1 MKKSVIIFVLVLSI
15 MMSSQVGAQFSS
27 DSFQPYDSEEMVT
40 FIVEMEGKPVLPE
53 LELSAE
59 SIDSARNRNAQTYR
73 NALLRSHKAATD
85 AISRELSD
93 NIKPKYTYTELFNG
107 FAIEAKYGDLET
119 IRNTEGVKNVYVSTR
134 RKADFRMSNASSMT
148 HSLPSETSGYTGS
161 GQVIAIID
169 SEFDVKHVAFSKAPQ
184 NPKYTKNDIAAI
196 LSSTEFNASNEFNK
210 VYESEKIP
218 FRFDYGE
225 NDADTYTTTNTHGTH
240 VAGIAAGNSPDGEFR
255 GVAPDAQLVLMKMS
269 DSQGYLNDAAIAAA
283 LDDAAKLGVCAIN
296 CSYGNDYEALVAHNP
311 VLIKCYENAYN
322 SGIFVS
328 AAEGNQ
334 GRGFLNK
341 PTETT
346 NIDDS
351 ATGNPNG
358 FDTTIAVG
366 SVDNSVVYIS
376 VSEITLGDG
385 SAIEAAP
392 MYNGTENLTAG
403 EYVYCGLG
411 YAEDFEG
418 LDLNGKIAVVDRGI
432 IPFTEKSNNA
442 KATGAAGIIIINN
455 DDSYISSDVLS
466 LPAACVKS
474 SFGEI
479 LKNAEVKMILS
490 VTPFKEK
497 TFEQAGIA
505 SSFSSYGTTENLGLK
520 PEISA
525 PGGNIYS
532 ALPGDKYGSLSGT
545 SMAAPHITGVVA
557 IITQYLED
565 TGCTLGSSAKV
576 DRIANMM
583 MSTADVV
590 YMTSD
595 DEENKVPFSPRVQ
608 GAGLVN
614 TANAIKTPVILY
626 ADNGRTKIEF
636 GDNLTD
642 TLEISFTAENLTEN
656 DVVYDK
662 ISAVALTDGYV
673 NDNGVNYISGTKLLK
688 SELITDSDV
697 VVVPANSTV
706 TVSAK
711 LKLDSD
717 ELYENSL
724 IFQNGFHIDGFIRME
739 NTTEDV
745 VSVGMPFMGFYG
757 DWTQAPVFDTT
768 MYDDGG
774 SKLIRE
780 DESIQGTVLFSN
792 YGQQGL
798 IILGLNRLSNTY
810 NADAIAISPDGD
822 GYSDALALQLIPM
835 RSIKDLKILVTDES
849 GNILCAQD
857 KGVVSKFRAYKELI
871 NIPENISDGEYL
883 VTLEGY
889 MNYNTENS
897 LKQSISIPF
906 KVDRQKPLVKGCRLD
921 GNVLTI
927 DISDKSGMLGI
938 ALADA
943 VTGET
948 YEKYYDSY
956 VTENQIVYVFEN
968 NENPDLS
975 DIIVEIV
982 DNAMNVSSYFLG
994 GFGGKIGANITEI
1007 YTDEKYYNITFDF
1020 VGEDEF
1026 SGASLILAF
1035 YDENGNIMH
1044 TDIMQNQSVSSG
1056 VYKFEGDFDA
1066 STADKCKL
1074 FIWGSDENIKP
1085 LDTVKIFDMK
1095 MYGLTDR

>member
-1 MKKSVIIFVLVLSI
+1 MKKTTILFVLVLSI
-15 MMSSQVGAQFSS
+15 IIFSQASAQYAS
-27 DSFQPYDSEEMVT
+27 DTLPLYNSEEKVT

-59 SIDSARNRNAQTYR
+59 NKDSARNRNAQTYR
-73 NALLRSHKAATD
+73 NTLLRSQKEATD

-93 NIKPKYTYTELFNG
+93 NVKPKYTYTELFNG
-107 FAIEAKYGDLET
+107 FAIEAKYGDLEI

-210 VYESEKIP
+210 VYESDKIP

-225 NDADTYTTTNTHGTH
+225 NDADTYSTANLHGTH

-334 GRGFLNK
+334 GRGFSGK
-341 PTETT
+341 PAETT

-366 SVDNSVVYIS
+366 SVDNNIVIRPI
-376 VSEITLGDG
+376 SEIALSDG
-385 SAIEAAP
+385 NVIETAP

-411 YAEDFEG
+411 YAEDFAG

-432 IPFTEKSNNA
+432 IPFTEKSDNA
-442 KATGAAGIIIINN
+442 KAAGAVGVIFINN
-455 DDSYISSDVLS
+455 EDDYVLSNELS
-466 LPAACVKS
+466 LPAVCVQS
-474 SFGEI
+474 SSGDL

-490 VTPFKEK
+490 VTPFAEK
-497 TFEQAGIA
+497 TFEQATIV

-532 ALPGDKYGSLSGT
+532 ALPGDKYGSLGGT
-545 SMAAPHITGVVA
+545 SMAAPHIAGVVA
-557 IITQYLED
+557 IISQYLEES
-565 TGCTLGSSAKV
+565 GCIAELSERV
-576 DRIANMM
+576 DLIGNMM

-590 YMTSD
+590 YRTSE
-595 DEENKVPFSPRVQ
+595 DEENQIPYSPRVQ

-626 ADNGRTKIEF
+626 ADNGRTKIELR
-636 GDNLTD
+636 DNLTD

-662 ISAVALTDGYV
+662 ISAVALTDGYLT
-673 NDNGVNYISGTKLLK
+673 DNGVNYISGTKLLK
-688 SELITDSDV
+688 SELITDSDA

-724 IFQNGFHIDGFIRME
+724 IFTNGFHIDGFIRME

-745 VSVGMPFMGFYG
+745 ISVGMPFMGFYG

-774 SKLIRE
+774 SKLIYE
-780 DESIQGTVLFSN
+780 GESIQGTVLFSN

-810 NADAIAISPDGD
+810 NTDAIAISPDGD

-921 GNVLTI
+921 GNVITI

-938 ALADA
+938 ALTDA

-956 VTENQIVYVFEN
+956 VTEDQIVYVFEDN
-968 NENPDLS
+968 SAPDLS

-994 GFGGKIGANITEI
+994 GFGGKIGAYISEI
-1007 YTDEKYYNITFDF
+1007 SGDEKSYNITFNLNVD
-1020 VGEDEF
+1020 DEV
-1026 SGASLILAF
+1026 SGANLILAF
-1035 YDENGNIMH
+1035 YDENGNLMH
-1044 TDIMQNQSVSSG
+1044 TNIMQNQSVSTSE
-1056 VYKFEGDFDA
+1056 YNFTGDFDV

-1074 FIWGSDENIKP
+1074 FIWNGAESFKP
-1085 LDTVKIFDMK
+1085 LDTVKVFDMK
-1095 MYGLTDR
+1095 MYGI